1 MYQYII
7 DDKTTKKVK
16 DSTIKT
22 KSVLDKFSDIDKKYT
37 VGNQIDSDITL
48 QKIDY
53 KAPTQEEVAK
63 KAENSLY
70 DYKTSGVDSINN
82 KYDLQ
87 NSLVDKSIKDLK
99 TNEKEQKANIED
111 TYSRVKENASN
122 DAIKRGL
129 ARSSIIV
136 NKLENYDN
144 KMLNDLAVL
153 ANETTTKI
161 DLLNTQKNTLTLE
174 KQNALK
180 AFDLAYAIKL
190 QDKIDALNEDITKNE
205 QAAIRYNNQIAEYE
219 AKWKRE
225 VEQENNDREMA
236 MANFIAKN
244 SVYTI
249 NSIKRNEK
257 YGVAKEYLNSLDKQ
271 TALAELTSNSAYK
284 ENLGDT
290 LYAQLLKELNDR

>member
-257 YGVAKEYLNSLDKQ
+257 YRVAKEYLNSLDKQ

>member
-7 DDKTTKKVK
+7 DDNTTKKVK
-16 DSTIKT
+16 DSTTKT

-37 VGNQIDSDITL
+37 VGNQIDSDISL
-48 QKIDY
+48 RKIDY
-53 KAPTQEEVAK
+53 KTPTQEEVAK
-63 KAENSLY
+63 QAENSLF

-111 TYSRVKENASN
+111 AYSRVKENASN

-153 ANETTTKI
+153 ANKTTAKI
-161 DLLNTQKNTLTLE
+161 DSLNTQKNTLTLE

-205 QAAIRYNNQIAEYE
+205 QAAIKYNNQIAEYE
-219 AKWKRE
+219 AKWERE

-249 NSIKRNEK
+249 NSVKRNEK

-290 LYAQLLKELNDR
+290 LYAQLLKELNER

>member
-37 VGNQIDSDITL
+37 VGNQIDSDISL

-53 KAPTQEEVAK
+53 KTPTQEEVAK
-63 KAENSLY
+63 KAENSLF

-161 DLLNTQKNTLTLE
+161 DSLNTQKNTLTLE

-271 TALAELTSNSAYK
+271 TALAELTSNTAYK